1 MPGDDKR
8 ATVRNAESGNPHR
21 PHGTSGGMPF
31 LRRIYRGYALSAVGG
46 VVGGLWAFVEG
57 VAGAAAFAWYSNV
70 LSGRSTPVAG
80 PEGRPAGPGR

>member
-8 ATVRNAESGNPHR
+8 ATVRTWSRETLITLDGASGEV
-21 PHGTSGGMPF
+21 PF
-31 LRRIYRGYALSAVGG
+31 LGRIYRGYALSPVGSVVGG
-46 VVGGLWAFVEG
+46 VWAFVDG
-57 VAGAAAFAWYSNV
+57 VAGGAVFAWPYNV

>member
-1 MPGDDKR
+1 MAGDDKR
-8 ATVRNAESGNPHR
+8 ATVRTWSRETLITLDGASGEV
-21 PHGTSGGMPF
+21 PF
-31 LRRIYRGYALSAVGG
+31 LGRIYRGYALSAVGG
-46 VVGGLWAFVEG
+46 VVGGVWAFVEG